1 MPWLGRNSMLRYV
14 EPSKPRSSHDLGL
27 LESGSIKSLYCPEPP
42 WYNVADTV
50 SDGTACTISFS
61 SILLR

>member
-1 MPWLGRNSMLRYV
+1 MLRYV